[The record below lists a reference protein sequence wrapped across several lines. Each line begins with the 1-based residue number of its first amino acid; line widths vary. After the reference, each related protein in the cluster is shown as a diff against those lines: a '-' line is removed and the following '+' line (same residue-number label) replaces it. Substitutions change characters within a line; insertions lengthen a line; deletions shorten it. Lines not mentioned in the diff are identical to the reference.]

1 MHVTPGRGLR
11 KAKKSR
17 KLVVPSGGPYVEV
30 IGSLSKKQREDEGRG
45 CRENMLETQRSYRR

>member
-1 MHVTPGRGLR
+1 MHVTLGQGLR
-11 KAKKSR
+11 KAAKSR
-17 KLVVPSGGPYVEV
+17 KLVVPSGGHYVEV

>member
-11 KAKKSR
+11 KATKSR
-17 KLVVPSGGPYVEV
+17 KLVVPLGGPYVEV

-45 CRENMLETQRSYRR
+45 CRENMQIGRAHV